1 MGVPVVVARVKLL
14 LYDLIK
20 SSNVTAQFW
29 SLFYF
34 TLKPSGEIE
43 SSTSIKR
50 MIAFCVVFNL
60 PAKVYC
66 LIYVDVWQ
74 VIKVD
79 VSWQPFKKK
88 KIAFK
93 LLFMV

>member
-1 MGVPVVVARVKLL
+1 
-14 LYDLIK
+14 
-20 SSNVTAQFW
+20 
-29 SLFYF
+29 
-34 TLKPSGEIE
+34 
-43 SSTSIKR
+43 
-50 MIAFCVVFNL
+50 MIVFCVDFDL
-60 PAKVYC
+60 PAKVYG
-66 LIYVDVWQ
+66 LIFVDVWQ